1 MLPLFW
7 KIVELTAYFLLV
19 LLFLSIML
27 ASIFASEKSNFED
40 FGFSAWCFGDI
51 FGFGISLWYVKEWI
65 YFYLSGLMLI
75 VFSESE
81 YYVCS
86 ELWEV
91 VGLYVFKYCLCLYSL
106 LLEIQLDVKL
116 VCKGSQPALILLPQG
131 TFGSV

>member
-1 MLPLFW
+1 
-7 KIVELTAYFLLV
+7 
-19 LLFLSIML
+19 
-27 ASIFASEKSNFED
+27 
-40 FGFSAWCFGDI
+40 
-51 FGFGISLWYVKEWI
+51 
-65 YFYLSGLMLI
+65 MLI